1 MSTAHQSRITIHDS
15 RPSGRFTAFVS
26 DLHLAPERPDANRAF
41 FGFLRGAA
49 LQADALYVLGDLF
62 EYWAGDDDIEEPFH
76 AELIAGLHTLPYA
89 GVPLYFMHG
98 NRDFLVSSRFAAA
111 TGAKLLGDT
120 QVVELYGTPTL
131 LMHGDLLCTGDV
143 RYQRFRKLVR
153 NRAVQWLFMRLPLAK
168 RRRLIGGA
176 RRMSEGEKQVK
187 TMDIMDV
194 APATVERA
202 LREHGCSRLIHGH
215 THRPGRHEHVV
226 DARRCERWVLSDW
239 YGRAQYL
246 RVGPGGC
253 EAVDLG

>member
-1 MSTAHQSRITIHDS
+1 MSTDHESRISNHDS
-15 RPSGRFTAFVS
+15 RPFGRFTAFVS

-49 LQADALYVLGDLF
+49 LRADALYVLGDLF

-76 AELIAGLHTLPYA
+76 AEVIAALRALPDA

-111 TGAKLLGDT
+111 TEAKLLGDMH
-120 QVVELYGTPTL
+120 VVGLYGTPTL

-153 NRAVQWLFMRLPLAK
+153 NRGVQWLFMRLSLAQ
-168 RRRLIGGA
+168 RPRLIGGA
-176 RRMSEGEKQVK
+176 RRMSAGEKQAK

-194 APATVERA
+194 APAAVEQA
-202 LREHGCSRLIHGH
+202 LRANGCGRLIHGH

-246 RVGPGGC
+246 RVGPDGC

>member
-1 MSTAHQSRITIHDS
+1 MTTDPESRITSHESRDS
-15 RPSGRFTAFVS
+15 NPFTAFVS

-41 FGFLRGAA
+41 FGFLRTTA

-62 EYWAGDDDIEEPFH
+62 EYWAGDDEVEEPFH
-76 AELIAGLHTLPYA
+76 AEVISALRALRNA

-111 TGAKLLGDT
+111 TRAKLLGDT
-120 QVVELYGTPTL
+120 HVVELYGTPTL

-143 RYQRFRKLVR
+143 RYQRFRKVVR
-153 NRAVQWLFMRLPLAK
+153 NGAVQWLFMRLPLAQ

-176 RRMSEGEKQVK
+176 RRMSEGEKQAK

-194 APATVERA
+194 APAAVEGA
-202 LREHGCSRLIHGH
+202 LREHRCTRLIHGH

-246 RVGPGGC
+246 RVGPDGC
-253 EAVDLG
+253 AAVQLG